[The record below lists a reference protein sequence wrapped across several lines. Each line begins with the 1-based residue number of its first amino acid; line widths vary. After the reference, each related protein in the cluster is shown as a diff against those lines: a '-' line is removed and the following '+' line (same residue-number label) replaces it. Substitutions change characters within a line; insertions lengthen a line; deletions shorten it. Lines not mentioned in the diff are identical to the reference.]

1 MLLYYTENITSG
13 FWAFIKKIASL
24 GAYQSK
30 ESPYYEYKAFY
41 LLILLFGVTIMNNLS
56 LIILHFKEIM
66 EWD

>member
-13 FWAFIKKIASL
+13 FWTFTKKYDNFFKNIIVICRI
-24 GAYQSK
+24 
-30 ESPYYEYKAFY
+30 YKAFY

-56 LIILHFKEIM
+56 FIILHFKEIM